1 MEIIQKKLKDLVP
14 YQFNNKKHPEKQ
26 IDLLINSIKD
36 FWFTQPIVVD
46 ENNIIIIGHARTEAA
61 KRLWLDTVPV
71 IVKSD
76 LDPVAIK
83 KLRILD
89 NKLSDLAEWDKEN
102 LKIELEDI
110 GDQDLTDL
118 FDDLNLDMEDD
129 PYKWGSGILNDK
141 FWVPPFS
148 MLDTRQGYWLER
160 KRTWKDLIQDEG
172 ESRQETLFKKMTTG
186 AGKKI
191 SAIGTVSILD
201 PVLAEIMIK
210 WFCPKGGKTFDTFAG
225 DTVFGYVSSHLGH
238 SFKGI
243 ELRPEQARLNNE
255 RTREKGLDA
264 EYICDDGQNV
274 LKHFEENSRDFY
286 FSCPPYFDLEV
297 YSDDP
302 KDASNQGS
310 YAEFLQI
317 LDNSFTGA
325 AKVLKN
331 DRFAVVVMSNIRDK
345 NGFYIHI
352 VDDIKRIM
360 QKNGLRLYNDIILI
374 NSFWSAGLR
383 ANNAMR
389 NRKVVKTHQNVMV
402 FYKWSDLLE
411 LESEFADT
419 RETIKFHEDILVFYK
434 GDPKNIQATFWEV
447 EMEDMEAMIEAEAVD
462 DEDIMPANENL

>member
-1 MEIIQKKLKDLVP
+1 M
-14 YQFNNKKHPEKQ
+14 
-26 IDLLINSIKD
+26 LINSIKD

-46 ENNIIIIGHARTEAA
+46 EDNVIIIWHARTEAA
-61 KRLWLDTVPV
+61 KRLWLENVPV
-71 IVKSD
+71 IVRGD

-110 GDQDLTDL
+110 GDPDLTDL
-118 FDDLNLDMEDD
+118 FDDLNLEIWEDD
-129 PYKWGSGILNDK
+129 PYKWGSGILNEK

-148 MLDTRQGYWLER
+148 MLDTRQWYWLER
-160 KRTWKDLIQDEG
+160 KRTWKDLIQDDG
-172 ESRQETLFKKMTTG
+172 ESRQETLFKKMTSG

-225 DTVFGYVSSHLGH
+225 DTVFGYVSSYLWHE
-238 SFKGI
+238 FRGI
-243 ELRPEQARLNNE
+243 ELRPEQAKLNNE
-255 RTREKGLDA
+255 RTRDKGLAA
-264 EYICDDGQNV
+264 EYICDDWQNV

-302 KDASNQGS
+302 KDASNQES
-310 YAEFLQI
+310 YGDFLKI
-317 LDNSFTGA
+317 LENSFSWA

-411 LESEFADT
+411 LETDFADT
-419 RETIKFHEDILVFYK
+419 RETIKFHEDVLVFYK
-434 GDPKNIQATFWEV
+434 GDPKNIQETFWEV
-447 EMEDMEAMIEAEAVD
+447 EMEDMGAMIEAEAAD
-462 DEDIMPANENL
+462 DEDAMPVNENL